1 MKKYYNIFMMLVIAL
16 MGLSLTG
23 CSNDDLNT
31 DQYGN
36 DITLQSFGPC
46 PVLRGGTLHFVGSNL
61 DQISEID
68 LPGADPITQY
78 QVLKSGRESEI
89 TIQVPAEKCT
99 TGTVTLKTAKG
110 GVITSVTP
118 ITYREDIKLTE
129 FYVGTEKNYTG
140 SVGQTLTIK
149 GDYLNL
155 IHGIIFADK
164 DTVNEKQFAS
174 HDRYTIT
181 VAIPKEAKT
190 GTFKLTDLAATPNE
204 IETSEALVINLPTVS
219 ALSPETIKAGNQIT
233 ITGES
238 LDQIASIKFTGATA
252 DKFTIAQDGKSISVT
267 VPDKATDGEVN
278 LITYSGVE
286 IPAGSIKTVVPTEL
300 VASPNPIKNGADIT
314 ITGKDLDLV
323 TGIAFPNAAGSIK
336 SSSATTIVAT
346 VPQTAQ
352 NGNIT
357 LSLANG
363 KTVTVAYKL
372 VAPVVTEFSQT
383 SIVAGNALVIKGTDL
398 DLVASVVFPGD
409 GSPTVTT
416 LTQTNTTIG
425 LTIPEAA
432 EGTGLKF
439 ILKNGETVDVTG
451 ITINASSTPAVSMN
465 VQGTLGEY
473 ITINGKNFNN
483 VETVYIDNTKVVKFS
498 ARTNTSM
505 TFQIPATVAAGTYD
519 LKMVTPDGTST
530 VVCKITAA
538 SPELDVADYVKSM
551 NGKAITYPYALTWG
565 DDGRFNITQ
574 DVMTKM
580 GIKIGSVLKFY
591 KKTATK
597 GQVQINNGAWKAYT
611 ILKDENGTESVLSI
625 TIDKTCMDFI
635 NQSPG
640 IVIQGSLNDITKI
653 TVQP

>member
-1 MKKYYNIFMMLVIAL
+1 MKKYYNIFIMLVIAL

-31 DQYGN
+31 DQFGN

-46 PVLRGGTLHFVGSNL
+46 PVLRGGTLHFMGSNL

-78 QVLKSGRESEI
+78 EVLKSGRESEI

-286 IPAGSIKTVVPTEL
+286 IPAGSLKTVVPTEL

>member
-1 MKKYYNIFMMLVIAL
+1 MKKYYNTFIMLVIAL

-31 DQYGN
+31 DQFGN

-46 PVLRGGTLHFVGSNL
+46 PVLRGGTLHFMGSNL

-78 QVLKSGRESEI
+78 EVLKSGRESEI

-118 ITYREDIKLTE
+118 ITYREDIKLTQ

-140 SVGQTLTIK
+140 SVGQTITIK

-164 DTVNEKQFAS
+164 DTVNEKQFTA

-219 ALSPETIKAGNQIT
+219 SLTPETIKAGSNIT

-238 LDQIASIKFTGATA
+238 LDQIASVKFTGATT

-267 VPDKATDGEVN
+267 VPAKATDGEIN
-278 LITYSGVE
+278 LVTCSGVE

-300 VASPNPIKNGADIT
+300 VAAPNPIKNGADIT

-336 SSSATTIVAT
+336 SANATTIVAT
-346 VPQTAQ
+346 VPEKAQ
-352 NGNIT
+352 NGDIT

-383 SIVAGNALVIKGTDL
+383 SIIAGNPLVIKGTNL
-398 DLVASVVFPGD
+398 DLVASVVFPGE
-409 GSPTVTT
+409 GSPTDTT
-416 LTQTNTTIG
+416 LTKTDTTIG

-439 ILKNGETVDVTG
+439 ILKNGETVNVTG
-451 ITINASSTPAVSMN
+451 ITINASSTPAVSIDASGIIGGY
-465 VQGTLGEY
+465 V
-473 ITINGKNFNN
+473 TISGKNFNN
-483 VETVYIDNTKVVKFS
+483 VETVSINDTKVVKYS

-505 TFQIPATVAAGTYD
+505 TFQIPSTIKAGTYD

-530 VVCKITAA
+530 VVCKITAV
-538 SPELDVADYVKSM
+538 SPELDVANYVKSM
-551 NGKAITYPYALTWG
+551 DGKAIAYPYTLTWG
-565 DDGRFNITQ
+565 DDGRFKITQ
-574 DVMTKM
+574 DIITSL
-580 GIKIGSVLKFY
+580 GIKIGSTIRIY
-591 KKTATK
+591 KKTTTK
-597 GQVQINNGAWKAYT
+597 GQVQIDNGDWKIVTTLTDWNA
-611 ILKDENGTESVLSI
+611 TESTLSY
-625 TIDKTCMDFI
+625 TFSKADMDLI
-635 NQSPG
+635 NQYPT
-640 IVIQGSLNDITKI
+640 IIIQGGLNDITKI
-653 TVQP
+653 TIQP

>member
-1 MKKYYNIFMMLVIAL
+1 

-46 PVLRGGTLHFVGSNL
+46 PVLRGGTLHFIGSNL

-78 QVLKSGRESEI
+78 EVLKSGRESEI
-89 TIQVPAEKCT
+89 TIQVPAEKCES
-99 TGTVTLKTAKG
+99 GVITLKTAKG
-110 GVITSVTP
+110 GEIKSVTP

-129 FYVGTEKNYTG
+129 FYVGTAKNYTG
-140 SVGQTLTIK
+140 SVGQTVTIK

-164 DTVNEKQFAS
+164 DTVNEKQFTT
-174 HDRYTIT
+174 HDRYTIE

-190 GTFKLTDLAATPNE
+190 GTFKLTDLAAAPNE
-204 IETSEALVINLPTVS
+204 IETTEALVVNLPTVS
-219 ALSPETIKAGNQIT
+219 ALSPETIKAGNDIT
-233 ITGES
+233 ITGEN
-238 LDQIASIKFTGATA
+238 LDQIASVKFTGGVAE
-252 DKFTIAQDGKSISVT
+252 KFTVAQDGKSMSVT
-267 VPDKATDGEVN
+267 VPAKATDGEVT
-278 LITYSGVE
+278 LITCSGVE

-300 VASPNPIKNGADIT
+300 VAAPNPVKNGADVT

-323 TGIAFPNAAGSIK
+323 TGIAFPNATGTIK

-346 VPQTAQ
+346 VPETAQ

-363 KTVTVAYKL
+363 KTVSVAYKL
-372 VAPVVTEFSQT
+372 VDPAVTAFSQT
-383 SIVAGNALVIKGTDL
+383 SIIAGNKLVITGTDL

-409 GSPTVTT
+409 GNPTVTAENMKAT
-416 LTQTNTTIG
+416 ATTIG

-439 ILKNGETVDVTG
+439 VLKNGETVAVTG
-451 ITINASSTPAVSMN
+451 ITINAASTPAVSAD
-465 VQGTLGEY
+465 VSGTIGEY
-473 ITINGKNFNN
+473 ITISGKNFNN
-483 VETVYIDNTKVVKFS
+483 VETVSIGSTKVVKYS

-519 LKMVTPDGTST
+519 LNMIAPDGTST
-530 VVCKITAA
+530 VVCKITV
-538 SPELDVADYVKSM
+538 SPAEVNIADYVKSM
-551 NGKAITYPYALTWG
+551 DGKAITYPYTLTWG
-565 DDGRFNITQ
+565 DAGRFNITK
-574 DVMTKM
+574 DILTKI
-580 GIKIGSVLKFY
+580 GIKEGSVLRIY
-591 KKTATK
+591 KKAATK
-597 GQVQINNGAWKAYT
+597 GQAQINNGAWKTYT
-611 ILKDENGTESVLSI
+611 TLADWDGNQEVLTL
-625 TIDKTCMDFI
+625 TIDKDCLTFI

-640 IVIQGSLNDITKI
+640 IIIQGDLTDITKI
-653 TVQP
+653 TIKP

>member
-1 MKKYYNIFMMLVIAL
+1 MKKYYNIFIMLVIAFT
-16 MGLSLTG
+16 GLSLTG

-31 DQYGN
+31 DQFGN

-46 PVLRGGTLHFVGSNL
+46 PVLRGGTLHFMGSNL

-78 QVLKSGRESEI
+78 EVLKSGRESEI

-99 TGTVTLKTAKG
+99 TGTITLKTAKG

-118 ITYREDIKLTE
+118 VTYREDIKLTE
-129 FYVGTEKNYTG
+129 FYVGTAKNYTG

-164 DTVNEKQFAS
+164 DTVNEKLFTT

-190 GTFKLTDLAATPNE
+190 GSFKLTDFAATPNE
-204 IETSEALVINLPTVS
+204 ISTKEALVVNLPTVS
-219 ALSPETIKAGNQIT
+219 SLTPETIKAGNEIT

-238 LDQIASIKFTGATA
+238 LDQIASVKFTGATA
-252 DKFTIAQDGKSISVT
+252 EKFTIGQDGKSIKVT
-267 VPDKATDGEVN
+267 VPSKATDGEVN
-278 LITYSGVE
+278 LVTSSGVE

-300 VASPNPIKNGADIT
+300 VAAPNPVKNGANVT

-323 TGIAFPNAAGSIK
+323 TGIAFPNATGKINSAT
-336 SSSATTIVAT
+336 ATTIVAT
-346 VPQTAQ
+346 VPETAQ
-352 NGNIT
+352 NGDIT

-363 KTVTVAYKL
+363 KTVAVAYKL

-383 SIVAGNALVIKGTDL
+383 SIIAGNALVIKGTNL

-416 LTQTNTTIG
+416 LTQTETAIG

-439 ILKNGETVDVTG
+439 ILKNGESVDVTG
-451 ITINASSTPAVSMN
+451 ITINASSTPAVSADAS
-465 VQGTLGEY
+465 GTIGEY
-473 ITINGKNFNN
+473 VTINGKNFNN
-483 VETVYIDNTKVVKFS
+483 VETVSIGETKVIKFS

-530 VVCKITAA
+530 VVCKITAV
-538 SPELDVADYVKSM
+538 SPEKTIWTGTFVISGWNGLDALSWGKYDWSKVSAGTVITFYFTCADTSASWACLSMRQGNSWVALPNDQINFTGAATSCSYTLTTAGLKQLVEQGGLIVTGD
-551 NGKAITYPYALTWG
+551 GKV
-565 DDGRFNITQ
+565 NITK
-574 DVMTKM
+574 VT
-580 GIKIGSVLKFY
+580 LK
-591 KKTATK
+591 
-597 GQVQINNGAWKAYT
+597 
-611 ILKDENGTESVLSI
+611 
-625 TIDKTCMDFI
+625 
-635 NQSPG
+635 
-640 IVIQGSLNDITKI
+640 
-653 TVQP
+653 

>member
-1 MKKYYNIFMMLVIAL
+1 MKKYYNTFIMLVIAL
-16 MGLSLTG
+16 TGLSLTG

-31 DQYGN
+31 DQFGN

-46 PVLRGGTLHFVGSNL
+46 PVLRGGTLHFMGSNL

-78 QVLKSGRESEI
+78 EVLKSGRESEI

-129 FYVGTEKNYTG
+129 FYVGTAKNYTG

-164 DTVNEKQFAS
+164 DTVNEKQFTA

-190 GTFKLTDLAATPNE
+190 GTFKLTDLAASPNE

-219 ALSPETIKAGNQIT
+219 SLAPETIKAGNNIT

-238 LDQIASIKFTGATA
+238 LDQIASVKFTGAPA

-267 VPDKATDGEVN
+267 VPSKATDGEVN
-278 LITYSGVE
+278 LVTCSGVE

-300 VASPNPIKNGADIT
+300 VAVPNPVKNGADVT

-346 VPQTAQ
+346 VPQAAQ
-352 NGNIT
+352 NGDIT

-372 VAPVVTEFSQT
+372 VAPVVTGFSQT
-383 SIVAGNALVIKGTDL
+383 SIIAGNALL
-398 DLVASVVFPGD
+398 SR
-409 GSPTVTT
+409 SRTT
-416 LTQTNTTIG
+416 S
-425 LTIPEAA
+425 
-432 EGTGLKF
+432 KCF
-439 ILKNGETVDVTG
+439 SDSCS
-451 ITINASSTPAVSMN
+451 SSTP
-465 VQGTLGEY
+465 Y
-473 ITINGKNFNN
+473 
-483 VETVYIDNTKVVKFS
+483 
-498 ARTNTSM
+498 
-505 TFQIPATVAAGTYD
+505 
-519 LKMVTPDGTST
+519 
-530 VVCKITAA
+530 
-538 SPELDVADYVKSM
+538 
-551 NGKAITYPYALTWG
+551 
-565 DDGRFNITQ
+565 NI
-574 DVMTKM
+574 
-580 GIKIGSVLKFY
+580 
-591 KKTATK
+591 
-597 GQVQINNGAWKAYT
+597 
-611 ILKDENGTESVLSI
+611 
-625 TIDKTCMDFI
+625 
-635 NQSPG
+635 
-640 IVIQGSLNDITKI
+640 
-653 TVQP
+653 

>member
-346 VPQTAQ
+346 IPQTAQ

-451 ITINASSTPAVSMN
+451 ITINASTTPAVSMN

>member
-164 DTVNEKQFAS
+164 DTVNEKQFTA

-219 ALSPETIKAGNQIT
+219 SLAPETIKAGSNIT

-238 LDQIASIKFTGATA
+238 LDQIASVKFTGATT

-267 VPDKATDGEVN
+267 VPSKAADGEVN
-278 LITYSGVE
+278 LVTCSGVE

-300 VASPNPIKNGADIT
+300 VAAPNPIKNGADIT

-336 SSSATTIVAT
+336 SANATTIVAT
-346 VPQTAQ
+346 VPEKAQ
-352 NGNIT
+352 NGDIT

-383 SIVAGNALVIKGTDL
+383 SIIAGNPLVIKGTNL
-398 DLVASVVFPGD
+398 DLVASVVFPGE
-409 GSPTVTT
+409 GSPTDTT
-416 LTQTNTTIG
+416 LTKTDTTIG

-439 ILKNGETVDVTG
+439 ILKNGETVNVTG
-451 ITINASSTPAVSMN
+451 ITINASSTPAVS
-465 VQGTLGEY
+465 VDASGIIGGY
-473 ITINGKNFNN
+473 VTISGKNFNN
-483 VETVYIDNTKVVKFS
+483 VETVSINDTKVVKYS

-505 TFQIPATVAAGTYD
+505 TFQIPSTIKAGTYD

-530 VVCKITAA
+530 VVCKITAV
-538 SPELDVADYVKSM
+538 SPELDVANYVKSM
-551 NGKAITYPYALTWG
+551 DGKAIAYPYTLTWG
-565 DDGRFNITQ
+565 DDGRFKITQ
-574 DVMTKM
+574 DIITSL
-580 GIKIGSVLKFY
+580 GIKIGSTIRIY
-591 KKTATK
+591 KKTTTK
-597 GQVQINNGAWKAYT
+597 GQVQIDNGDWKIVTTLTDWNA
-611 ILKDENGTESVLSI
+611 TESTLSY
-625 TIDKTCMDFI
+625 TFSKADMDLI
-635 NQSPG
+635 NQYPT
-640 IVIQGSLNDITKI
+640 IIIQGGLNDITKM

>member
-1 MKKYYNIFMMLVIAL
+1 

-31 DQYGN
+31 DQFGN

-46 PVLRGGTLHFVGSNL
+46 PVLRGGTLHFMGSNL

-78 QVLKSGRESEI
+78 EVLKSGRESEI

-99 TGTVTLKTAKG
+99 SGTVTLKTAKG
-110 GVITSVTP
+110 GVITSVSP
-118 ITYREDIKLTE
+118 ITYREDIKLTQ

-140 SVGQTLTIK
+140 SVGQTITIK

-164 DTVNEKQFAS
+164 DTVNEKQFTA

-219 ALSPETIKAGNQIT
+219 SLAPETIKAGSNIT

-238 LDQIASIKFTGATA
+238 LDQIASVKFTGATT

-267 VPDKATDGEVN
+267 VPSKAADGEVN
-278 LITYSGVE
+278 LVTCSGVE

-300 VASPNPIKNGADIT
+300 VAAPNPIKNGADIT

-336 SSSATTIVAT
+336 SANATTIVAT
-346 VPQTAQ
+346 VPEKAQ
-352 NGNIT
+352 NGDIT

-383 SIVAGNALVIKGTDL
+383 SIIAGNPLVIKGTNL
-398 DLVASVVFPGD
+398 DLVASVVFPGE
-409 GSPTVTT
+409 GSPTDTT
-416 LTQTNTTIG
+416 LTKTDTTIG

-439 ILKNGETVDVTG
+439 ILKNGETVNVTG
-451 ITINASSTPAVSMN
+451 ITINASSTPAVSIDASGIIGGY
-465 VQGTLGEY
+465 V
-473 ITINGKNFNN
+473 TISGKNFNN
-483 VETVYIDNTKVVKFS
+483 VETVSINDTKVVKYS

-505 TFQIPATVAAGTYD
+505 TFQIPSTIKAGTYD

-530 VVCKITAA
+530 VVCKITAV
-538 SPELDVADYVKSM
+538 SPELDVANYVKSM
-551 NGKAITYPYALTWG
+551 DGKAIAYPYTLTWG
-565 DDGRFNITQ
+565 DDGRFKITQ
-574 DVMTKM
+574 DIITSL
-580 GIKIGSVLKFY
+580 GIKIGSTIRIY
-591 KKTATK
+591 KKTTTK
-597 GQVQINNGAWKAYT
+597 GQVQIDNGDWKIVTTLTDWNA
-611 ILKDENGTESVLSI
+611 TESTLSY
-625 TIDKTCMDFI
+625 TFSKADMDLI
-635 NQSPG
+635 NQYPT
-640 IVIQGSLNDITKI
+640 IIIQGGLNDITKI
-653 TVQP
+653 TIQP

>member
-1 MKKYYNIFMMLVIAL
+1 

-300 VASPNPIKNGADIT
+300 VATPNPIKNGADVT

-451 ITINASSTPAVSMN
+451 ITINPSSTPAVSMN

-538 SPELDVADYVKSM
+538 SPELDVADYVKNM

-640 IVIQGSLNDITKI
+640 IVIQGGLNDITKM

>member
-346 VPQTAQ
+346 IPQTAQ

>member
-451 ITINASSTPAVSMN
+451 ITINASTTPAVSMN

-551 NGKAITYPYALTWG
+551 DGKAITYPYALTWG

-580 GIKIGSVLKFY
+580 GIKIGSVLRFY
-591 KKTATK
+591 KKTATT

-640 IVIQGSLNDITKI
+640 IFIQGGLNDITKM

>member
-1 MKKYYNIFMMLVIAL
+1 MKKYYNTFIMLVIAL

-31 DQYGN
+31 DQFGN

-46 PVLRGGTLHFVGSNL
+46 PVLRGGTLHFMGSNL

-78 QVLKSGRESEI
+78 EVLKSGRESEI

-118 ITYREDIKLTE
+118 ITYREDIKLTQ

-164 DTVNEKQFAS
+164 DTVNEKLFTA

-219 ALSPETIKAGNQIT
+219 SLAPETIKAGSNIT

-238 LDQIASIKFTGATA
+238 LDQIASVKFTGATT

-267 VPDKATDGEVN
+267 VPSKAADGEVN
-278 LITYSGVE
+278 LVTCSGVE
-286 IPAGSIKTVVPTEL
+286 IPAGSIKTIVPTEL
-300 VASPNPIKNGADIT
+300 VAAPNPIKNGADIT

-323 TGIAFPNAAGSIK
+323 TGIAFPNATGSIK
-336 SSSATTIVAT
+336 SANATTIVAT
-346 VPQTAQ
+346 VPEKAQ
-352 NGNIT
+352 NGDIT

-383 SIVAGNALVIKGTDL
+383 SIIAGNALVIKGTNL
-398 DLVASVVFPGD
+398 DLVASVVFPGE
-409 GSPTVTT
+409 GSPTDTT
-416 LTQTNTTIG
+416 LTKTDTTIG

-432 EGTGLKF
+432 EGSGLKF
-439 ILKNGETVDVTG
+439 ILKNGETVNVTG
-451 ITINASSTPAVSMN
+451 ITINASSTPAVSADASGIIGGY
-465 VQGTLGEY
+465 V
-473 ITINGKNFNN
+473 TISGKNFNN
-483 VETVYIDNTKVVKFS
+483 VETVSINDTKVVKYS

-505 TFQIPATVAAGTYD
+505 TFQIPSTIKAGTYD

-530 VVCKITAA
+530 VVCKITAV
-538 SPELDVADYVKSM
+538 SPELDVANYVKSM
-551 NGKAITYPYALTWG
+551 DGKVIAYPYTLTWG
-565 DDGRFNITQ
+565 DDGRFKITQ
-574 DVMTKM
+574 DIMTSL
-580 GIKIGSVLKFY
+580 GIKIGSTIRIY
-591 KKTATK
+591 KKTTTK
-597 GQVQINNGAWKAYT
+597 GQVQIDNGDWKIVTTLTDWNA
-611 ILKDENGTESVLSI
+611 TESTLSYTFSKADMDLI
-625 TIDKTCMDFI
+625 KQYPTII
-635 NQSPG
+635 
-640 IVIQGSLNDITKI
+640 IQGGLNDITKI
-653 TVQP
+653 TIQP

>member
-451 ITINASSTPAVSMN
+451 ITINASTTPAVSMN

-640 IVIQGSLNDITKI
+640 IVIQGGLNDITKM

>member
-1 MKKYYNIFMMLVIAL
+1 MKKYYNTFIMLVIAL

-31 DQYGN
+31 DQFGN

-46 PVLRGGTLHFVGSNL
+46 PVLRGGTLHFMGSNL

-78 QVLKSGRESEI
+78 EVLKSGRESEI

-118 ITYREDIKLTE
+118 ITYREDIKLTQ

-140 SVGQTLTIK
+140 SVGQTITIK

-164 DTVNEKQFAS
+164 DTVNEKQFTA

-286 IPAGSIKTVVPTEL
+286 IPAGSLKTVVPTEL

-346 VPQTAQ
+346 IPQTAQ

>member
-336 SSSATTIVAT
+336 SSSATAIVAT

-451 ITINASSTPAVSMN
+451 ITINASTTPAVSMN

-580 GIKIGSVLKFY
+580 GIKIGSVLRFY
-591 KKTATK
+591 KKTATT

-611 ILKDENGTESVLSI
+611 TLTDWNGTESVLSI

-640 IVIQGSLNDITKI
+640 IVIQGGLNDITKM

>member
-1 MKKYYNIFMMLVIAL
+1 MKKYYNTFIMLVITL

-31 DQYGN
+31 DQFGN

-46 PVLRGGTLHFVGSNL
+46 PVLRGGTLHFMGSNL

-78 QVLKSGRESEI
+78 EVLKNGRESEI

-164 DTVNEKQFAS
+164 DTVNEKQFTT
-174 HDRYTIT
+174 HDRYMIT

-190 GTFKLTDLAATPNE
+190 GSFKLTDFAATPNE
-204 IETSEALVINLPTVS
+204 ISTKEALVVNLPTVS
-219 ALSPETIKAGNQIT
+219 SLAPETIKAGNNIT

-238 LDQIASIKFTGATA
+238 LDQIASVKFTGATT
-252 DKFTIAQDGKSISVT
+252 DKFTIAQDGKSISVI
-267 VPDKATDGEVN
+267 VPIKAADGEVY
-278 LITYSGVE
+278 LVTSSGVE
-286 IPAGSIKTVVPTEL
+286 IPAGSIKTIVPTEL
-300 VASPNPIKNGADIT
+300 VAAPNPVKNGGNVT

-323 TGIAFPNAAGSIK
+323 TGIAFPNATGKINSAT
-336 SSSATTIVAT
+336 ATTIVAT
-346 VPQTAQ
+346 VPETAQ
-352 NGNIT
+352 NGDIT

-363 KTVTVAYKL
+363 KTVAVAYKL

-383 SIVAGNALVIKGTDL
+383 SIIAGNALVIKGTNL

-416 LTQTNTTIG
+416 LTQTETAIG

-451 ITINASSTPAVSMN
+451 ITINASSTPAVSADAS
-465 VQGTLGEY
+465 GITGEY
-473 ITINGKNFNN
+473 VTISGKNFNN
-483 VETVYIDNTKVVKFS
+483 VETVYIDNTKVVKYS

-530 VVCKITAA
+530 VVCKITAV
-538 SPELDVADYVKSM
+538 SPEKTIWTGTFVVSGWNGLDALSWGKYDWSKVSEGTVITFYFTCADTSATWACLSM
-551 NGKAITYPYALTWG
+551 RQ
-565 DDGRFNITQ
+565 GRGWDKLPN
-574 DVMTKM
+574 D
-580 GIKIGSVLKFY
+580 
-591 KKTATK
+591 
-597 GQVQINNGAWKAYT
+597 QINFTGAATSCSYT
-611 ILKDENGTESVLSI
+611 LTAAGLKQLVDQAGLVVTGDGKVNV
-625 TIDKTCMDFI
+625 
-635 NQSPG
+635 
-640 IVIQGSLNDITKI
+640 TKI
-653 TVQP
+653 TLK

>member
-31 DQYGN
+31 DQFGN

-46 PVLRGGTLHFVGSNL
+46 PVLRGGTLHFMGSNL

-78 QVLKSGRESEI
+78 EVLKSGRESEI

-286 IPAGSIKTVVPTEL
+286 IPAGSLKTVVPTEL

-346 VPQTAQ
+346 IPQTAQ

>member
-89 TIQVPAEKCT
+89 TIQVPTEKCT

-190 GTFKLTDLAATPNE
+190 GTFKLTDFAATPNE

-538 SPELDVADYVKSM
+538 SPELDIADYVKSM

>member
-1 MKKYYNIFMMLVIAL
+1 MKKYYNIFIMLVIAFT
-16 MGLSLTG
+16 GLSLTG

-31 DQYGN
+31 DQFGN

-46 PVLRGGTLHFVGSNL
+46 PVLRGGTLHFMGSNL

-78 QVLKSGRESEI
+78 EVLKSGRESEI

-129 FYVGTEKNYTG
+129 FYVGTAKNYTG

-164 DTVNEKQFAS
+164 DTVNEKQFTA

-190 GTFKLTDLAATPNE
+190 GSFKLTDFAATPNE
-204 IETSEALVINLPTVS
+204 ISTKEALVVNLPTVS
-219 ALSPETIKAGNQIT
+219 SLTPETIKAGNEIT

-238 LDQIASIKFTGATA
+238 LDQIASVKFTGATA
-252 DKFTIAQDGKSISVT
+252 EKFTIAQDGKSIKVT
-267 VPDKATDGEVN
+267 VPSKATDGEVN
-278 LITYSGVE
+278 LVTSSGVE

-300 VASPNPIKNGADIT
+300 VAAPNPVKNGANVT

-323 TGIAFPNAAGSIK
+323 TGIAFPNATGKINSAT
-336 SSSATTIVAT
+336 ATTIVAT
-346 VPQTAQ
+346 VPETAQ
-352 NGNIT
+352 NGDIT

-363 KTVTVAYKL
+363 KTVAVAYKL

-383 SIVAGNALVIKGTDL
+383 SIIAGNALVIKGTNL

-416 LTQTNTTIG
+416 LKQTDTTIG

-432 EGTGLKF
+432 EGTGMKF
-439 ILKNGETVDVTG
+439 VLKNGETVDVTG
-451 ITINASSTPAVSMN
+451 ITINASSTPAVSADAS
-465 VQGTLGEY
+465 GTIGEY
-473 ITINGKNFNN
+473 VTINGKNFNN
-483 VETVYIDNTKVVKFS
+483 VETVSIGETKVIKFS

-530 VVCKITAA
+530 VVCKITAV
-538 SPELDVADYVKSM
+538 SPEKTIWTGTFVISGWNGLDALSWGKYDWSKVSAGTVITFYFTCADTSASWACLSMRQGNSWVALPNDQINFTGAATSCSYTLTTAGLKQLVEQGGLIVTGD
-551 NGKAITYPYALTWG
+551 GKV
-565 DDGRFNITQ
+565 NITK
-574 DVMTKM
+574 VT
-580 GIKIGSVLKFY
+580 LK
-591 KKTATK
+591 
-597 GQVQINNGAWKAYT
+597 
-611 ILKDENGTESVLSI
+611 
-625 TIDKTCMDFI
+625 
-635 NQSPG
+635 
-640 IVIQGSLNDITKI
+640 
-653 TVQP
+653 

>member
-1 MKKYYNIFMMLVIAL
+1 MKKYYNIFIMLVIAL

-31 DQYGN
+31 DQFGN

-46 PVLRGGTLHFVGSNL
+46 PVLRGGTLHFMGSNL

-78 QVLKSGRESEI
+78 EVLKSGRESEI

-300 VASPNPIKNGADIT
+300 VATPNPIKNGADVT

-323 TGIAFPNAAGSIK
+323 TGIAFPNAAGSLK
-336 SSSATTIVAT
+336 SSGATTIVAT

-439 ILKNGETVDVTG
+439 ILKNGETVDVIG

-551 NGKAITYPYALTWG
+551 DGKAITYPYALTWG

>member
-1 MKKYYNIFMMLVIAL
+1 

-346 VPQTAQ
+346 IPQTAQ

-451 ITINASSTPAVSMN
+451 ITINASTTPAVSMN

>member
-286 IPAGSIKTVVPTEL
+286 IPAGSLKTVVPTEL

-473 ITINGKNFNN
+473 LTINGKNFNN

>member
-1 MKKYYNIFMMLVIAL
+1 

-31 DQYGN
+31 DQFGN

-46 PVLRGGTLHFVGSNL
+46 PVLRGGTLHFMGSNL

-78 QVLKSGRESEI
+78 EVLKSGRESEI

-118 ITYREDIKLTE
+118 ITYREDIKLTQ

-140 SVGQTLTIK
+140 SVGQTITIK

-164 DTVNEKQFAS
+164 DTVNEKQFTA

-219 ALSPETIKAGNQIT
+219 SLAPETIKAGSNIT

-238 LDQIASIKFTGATA
+238 LDQIASVKFTGATT

-267 VPDKATDGEVN
+267 VPSKAADGEVN
-278 LITYSGVE
+278 LVTCSGVE

-300 VASPNPIKNGADIT
+300 VAAPNPIKNGADIT

-336 SSSATTIVAT
+336 SANATTIVAT
-346 VPQTAQ
+346 VPEKAQ
-352 NGNIT
+352 NGDIT

-383 SIVAGNALVIKGTDL
+383 SIIAGNPLVIKGTNL
-398 DLVASVVFPGD
+398 DLVASVVFPGE
-409 GSPTVTT
+409 GSPTDTT
-416 LTQTNTTIG
+416 LTKTDTTIG

-439 ILKNGETVDVTG
+439 ILKNGETVNVTG
-451 ITINASSTPAVSMN
+451 ITINASSTPAVS
-465 VQGTLGEY
+465 VDASGIIGGY
-473 ITINGKNFNN
+473 VTISGKNFNN
-483 VETVYIDNTKVVKFS
+483 VETVSINDTKVVKYS

-505 TFQIPATVAAGTYD
+505 TFQIPSTIKAGTYD

-530 VVCKITAA
+530 VVCKITAV
-538 SPELDVADYVKSM
+538 SPELDVANYVKSM
-551 NGKAITYPYALTWG
+551 DGKAIAYPYTLTWG
-565 DDGRFNITQ
+565 DDGRFKITQ
-574 DVMTKM
+574 DIITSL
-580 GIKIGSVLKFY
+580 GIKIGSTIRIY
-591 KKTATK
+591 KKTTTK
-597 GQVQINNGAWKAYT
+597 GQVQIDNGDWKIVTTLTDWNA
-611 ILKDENGTESVLSI
+611 TESTLSY
-625 TIDKTCMDFI
+625 TFSKADMDLI
-635 NQSPG
+635 NQYPT
-640 IVIQGSLNDITKI
+640 IIIQGGLNDITKI
-653 TVQP
+653 TIQP

>member
-1 MKKYYNIFMMLVIAL
+1 MKKYYNTFIMLVIAL
-16 MGLSLTG
+16 MGLSLAG

-31 DQYGN
+31 DQFGN
-36 DITLQSFGPC
+36 DISLLSFGPC
-46 PVLRGGTLHFVGSNL
+46 PVLRGGTLHFMGSNL

-78 QVLKSGRESEI
+78 EVLKSGRESEI

-164 DTVNEKQFAS
+164 DTVNEKQFTS

-190 GTFKLTDLAATPNE
+190 GTFKLTDLAASPNE

-219 ALSPETIKAGNQIT
+219 SLAPETIKAGNNIT
-233 ITGES
+233 IAGES
-238 LDQIASIKFTGATA
+238 LDQIASIEFTGAPA
-252 DKFTIAQDGKSISVT
+252 EKFTIAQDGKSISVT
-267 VPDKATDGEVN
+267 VPSKATDGEVN
-278 LITYSGVE
+278 LVTSSGVK

-300 VASPNPIKNGADIT
+300 VAAPNPVKNGADVT

-336 SSSATTIVAT
+336 SSNATTIVAT
-346 VPQTAQ
+346 VPEAAQ
-352 NGNIT
+352 NGDIT

-363 KTVTVAYKL
+363 KNVTVAYKL

-383 SIVAGNALVIKGTDL
+383 SIIAGNALVIKGTNL

-416 LTQTNTTIG
+416 LTQTETAIG

-432 EGTGLKF
+432 EGTGIKF
-439 ILKNGETVDVTG
+439 VLKNGETVNVTG
-451 ITINASSTPAVSMN
+451 ITINASSTPAVSADIK
-465 VQGTLGEY
+465 GTIGEY
-473 ITINGKNFNN
+473 VTINGKNFNN
-483 VETVYIDNTKVVKFS
+483 VETVSIDDTKVIKFS

-538 SPELDVADYVKSM
+538 SPELDVADYVKNM
-551 NGKAITYPYALTWG
+551 NGTAIAYPYTMTWG
-565 DDGRFNITQ
+565 DDGRFTITQ

-580 GIKIGSVLKFY
+580 GIKVGSVLRFY
-591 KKTATK
+591 KKTTTK
-597 GQVQINNGAWKAYT
+597 GQVQINNGAWKPYT
-611 ILKDENGTESVLSI
+611 TLTDWNGTESVLTL

-635 NQSPG
+635 NQSPS
-640 IVIQGSLNDITKI
+640 IVIQGGLDDITKM